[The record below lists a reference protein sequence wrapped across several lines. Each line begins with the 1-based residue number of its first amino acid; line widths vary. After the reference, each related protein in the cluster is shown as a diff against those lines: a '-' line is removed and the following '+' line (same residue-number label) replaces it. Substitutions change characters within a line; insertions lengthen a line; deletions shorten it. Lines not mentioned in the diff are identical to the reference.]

1 MPSKPHKHAFS
12 LWETSRYE
20 DVEVQS
26 RARAW
31 VLQPGRNSINGS
43 EIRETALLLRDEE
56 KTADHRAGVA
66 IDLSRTLNC
75 RCECASTSI
84 DFVRHTYT
92 RYYIIY
98 FTIIYIWEISEFD
111 TSIRADVPSS
121 GLSYFDVG
129 AAHKQFT
136 LSSAS
141 NLQFVTS
148 TTFLLLTYAK
158 YLNLN
163 GGAVSCGTSKLT
175 EQKLIKLAKSQVDYI
190 LGDNPKKMSYM
201 VGFGERYP
209 KNIHHR
215 GSSLPSIHEHPQ
227 KISCNYGYHYN
238 SLGSPNPNVL
248 VGAIVGGPDKHD
260 NFSDDRNN
268 YQQSEPATYINAPF
282 VGALA
287 FFSAQPTS

>member
-1 MPSKPHKHAFS
+1 MAGG
-12 LWETSRYE
+12 
-20 DVEVQS
+20 
-26 RARAW
+26 
-31 VLQPGRNSINGS
+31 VL
-43 EIRETALLLRDEE
+43 
-56 KTADHRAGVA
+56 
-66 IDLSRTLNC
+66 
-75 RCECASTSI
+75 
-84 DFVRHTYT
+84 Y
-92 RYYIIY
+92 
-98 FTIIYIWEISEFD
+98 
-111 TSIRADVPSS
+111 
-121 GLSYFDVG
+121 
-129 AAHKQFT
+129 KQ
-136 LSSAS
+136 SAS